1 MYGHLSANVYNSIVQ
16 RGIEEASINK
26 IVLNAAFLRLSTRHQ
41 TVLGLLSNGLT
52 QQNVAD
58 IIGMS
63 RTSVGTDKKT
73 ATALLQK
80 YISDCRGYG
89 EN

>member
-1 MYGHLSANVYNSIVQ
+1 MFGQISASVHTSIIQ
-16 RGIEEASINK
+16 RGIEESSINK

-41 TVLGLLSNGLT
+41 IVLGLLSNGLT

-58 IIGMS
+58 IVGMS
-63 RTSVGTDKKT
+63 RTSVGTDKKA
-73 ATALLQK
+73 ATALLQG
-80 YISDCRGYG
+80 YINDCRSHG